1 MEVLIQI
8 KEENGQQLVSGRE
21 LHEKLEINTPYKK
34 WMCRMLDYGFGEN
47 TDFSTVGQ
55 KCPIAN
61 GGYQE
66 RTDHILTIDMAK
78 EICMIQRTPIGRK
91 FRQYFIECEKQ
102 LKGKILEEQQQEIK
116 RLKSRKEGIVQRKQM
131 TDFIKESNEPA
142 RMGIMCYA
150 TYTDLVYRTIFGRSK
165 KQLAADKGL
174 SKKDNLRDFLTAEEL
189 KAVMEVENIISTL
202 VMLNKTYKE
211 IKEFIAINY
220 NKKLV

>member
-1 MEVLIQI
+1 
-8 KEENGQQLVSGRE
+8 
-21 LHEKLEINTPYKK
+21 
-34 WMCRMLDYGFGEN
+34 
-47 TDFSTVGQ
+47 
-55 KCPIAN
+55 
-61 GGYQE
+61 
-66 RTDHILTIDMAK
+66 
-78 EICMIQRTPIGRK
+78 MIQRTPIGRK

-165 KQLAADKGL
+165 KQLTADKGL

-211 IKEFIAINY
+211 IKEFISINY